1 LYENYFEMI
10 NIKRLLFIFTFFTF
24 YFSSIDCNAQKIN
37 QFDKNKKRTGVWKKY
52 YPNKR
57 IRYTGQF
64 KDGKEV
70 GVFKFYDIT
79 TTKNPVIIKTFF
91 EDSDSLFVQF
101 YTLKGQIKTEG
112 VMNGRQ
118 RVGNWKYFYPDG
130 TLMSKENYNK
140 KGQLHG
146 EQLVYYPDG
155 QVTEYAE
162 YKNGLLEGVSSKYSS
177 KGVLIE
183 EITYKNGKPNGLAK
197 YFELNGN
204 LKETGIYKNG
214 KRVGKW
220 QYYLDGEIATEKDK
234 KKKNTYKRK
243 KEH

>member
-1 LYENYFEMI
+1 MI
-10 NIKRLLFIFTFFTF
+10 NIKRLFFVFAFFTC
-24 YFSSIDCNAQKIN
+24 YFTSENCNAQKIN
-37 QFDKNKKRTGVWKKY
+37 QFNENKKRTGVWKKY

-64 KDGKEV
+64 ENGKEV

-79 TTKNPVIIKTFF
+79 NSDHPVIVKTFF

-101 YTLKGQIKTEG
+101 YTLKGKIKTEG
-112 VMNGRQ
+112 VLNKRA

-130 TLMSKENYNK
+130 TLMSEENYNNQ
-140 KGQLHG
+140 GELHG

-155 QVTEYAE
+155 QVTEFAIYE
-162 YKNGLLEGVSSKYSS
+162 NGLLHGVRSKYASN
-177 KGVLIE
+177 GTLIE
-183 EITYKNGKPNGLAK
+183 EVEFKFGKENGVAK

-204 LKETGIYKNG
+204 LKETGTYKDG

-220 QYYLDGEIATEKDK
+220 EFYLDGEIAPENEKNK
-234 KKKNTYKRK
+234 KKTYTRK
-243 KEH
+243 KEN